1 MVKIYTRFQTKTKA
15 KLWIITGQTEAKH
28 NTNNMC
34 INIAISLSYFA
45 DHVVDFTA
53 DEDSGNEEV

>member
-1 MVKIYTRFQTKTKA
+1 MY
-15 KLWIITGQTEAKH
+15 
-28 NTNNMC
+28 